1 MACRLQFL
9 LVAFVAERRPF
20 PFLDHIHCHHHRS
33 KPRTW
38 SSGIVAAAAVDKH
51 SVVVA
56 IVVVVVVQRQTLAGA
71 VVQVEHYSCDGVLL
85 VAWVDSVGPFVAA
98 SVVVVAFVVVAWAFG
113 VLLLGVGV
121 QQEDY
126 YWARW
131 LWSSVVAG

>member
-1 MACRLQFL
+1 M
-9 LVAFVAERRPF
+9 
-20 PFLDHIHCHHHRS
+20 
-33 KPRTW
+33 
-38 SSGIVAAAAVDKH
+38 AAAAVDKH
-51 SVVVA
+51 SVAVA
-56 IVVVVVVQRQTLAGA
+56 IVVVVVQRQTLAGA

-85 VAWVDSVGPFVAA
+85 VAWVDSGGPFVAA
-98 SVVVVAFVVVAWAFG
+98 SVAVVAIVVVAWAFG